1 MPAVPFI
8 MAAATA
14 SGVAASIG
22 AATAALVGA
31 TVTGAAAAAIGAGV
45 LSAGVGLAQGK
56 SISDSLKG
64 AVIGGVA
71 SFIGAG
77 IASDITG
84 SIVEAAGG
92 ASASGLTT
100 SLAKIAGDM
109 AGGAARGAIGAG
121 LSGQDP
127 IDALIKGGLTA
138 GLTSGVMEGIGGVTN
153 EIPGFKDLKEN
164 FGDAGVATQRAIT
177 SALAAGVL
185 GKDVGDAVTQSVLGS
200 FAQGFGSNLQDN
212 SNRVRYAYD
221 NINNISESLQ
231 ENVDRQNSIAE
242 DYNTKLAAAQGL
254 QTELQEKYNK
264 YLEYSQSGYPD
275 DIEAANALA
284 EEINRDSPKLEAQA
298 ANLKSIAASLDNAKT
313 EYVSLEKSFE
323 ESKVNLNKT
332 IEEFKEQEET
342 NANIIKQKFEDTVEA
357 KEEAE
362 EIFGSDLTKEQVEA
376 IAKTADPK
384 LAMEDLIK
392 SLEGKDEDY
401 KKSVFDKLDEGFD
414 KAINA
419 SLEGDFQYDEIQ
431 RLKGLGYTKEQVQG
445 YLGTTEDLS
454 RYFREPAAQ
463 ADVVDQLKDAGLK
476 EEDLPYLPTDD
487 DFVPT
492 SEIEKPEE
500 EARDIVDQ
508 LLDSEAPNI
517 QDTTG
522 LDEGPMIPVSGEPT
536 TDIVDQLLNSGM
548 PSPDEDFVPTLPAE
562 TQTPTGPG
570 YYDEIT
576 GEFIPDENGGL
587 QGPLGPETGNF
598 DPNQEWEYS
607 ITRPG
612 VWTNKEGEE
621 IDLSYMPDRD
631 TAMTGAELM
640 ERAGASP
647 GAFRSGIRPPQS
659 GGSGGAAPRPG
670 GQPRPPVGGQPR
682 PPTAGQPRPTTGGGA
697 GGAGAVAGIIGGI
710 LGGGAGGVNAGD
722 PRNPPVSRNPAVD
735 TIAGLAS
742 QQQQNSMLNMM
753 MNDKSEG
760 AKIKSYKE
768 LFGEGLFGD
777 TYVPPSAR
785 GYEPAQQPQFQSQDD
800 DIEQFFRG
808 GDVTDIDTLLQILR
822 S

>member
-8 MAAATA
+8 MAAASVT
-14 SGVAASIG
+14 GVAATIG
-22 AATAALVGA
+22 TATAALVGA
-31 TVTGAAAAAIGAGV
+31 TISGAAATAIGAGV

-56 SISDSLKG
+56 SLSDSLKG

-71 SFIGAG
+71 SFVGAG
-77 IASDITG
+77 IASEITG

-127 IDALIKGGLTA
+127 LDALLKGGLTA
-138 GLTSGVMEGIGGVTN
+138 GLTSGVMEGVNSFTN
-153 EIPGFKDLKEN
+153 EIPGFSDLKTD
-164 FGDAGVATQRAIT
+164 FGDMGVAAQRAI
-177 SALAAGVL
+177 SAGIASGIL
-185 GKDVGDAVTQSVLGS
+185 GKDVGDSVTQSLLGS
-200 FAQGFGSNLQDN
+200 IGSLAGTSFGNEIKDYSGN
-212 SNRVRYAYD
+212 VRSAYD
-221 NINNISESLQ
+221 EANRAGEELQRNIDE
-231 ENVDRQNSIAE
+231 QNRIANL
-242 DYNTKLAAAQGL
+242 YNDQLTTAQAK
-254 QTELQEKYNK
+254 QADLQEKYNR
-264 YLEYSQSGYPD
+264 YLELSESGTEEG
-275 DIEAANALA
+275 IQQANALA
-284 EEINRDSPKLEAQA
+284 EEINRVAPSLEEDKARLASIENQFGA
-298 ANLKSIAASLDNAKT
+298 AKEKYANL
-313 EYVSLEKSFE
+313 
-323 ESKVNLNKT
+323 
-332 IEEFKEQEET
+332 
-342 NANIIKQKFEDTVEA
+342 
-357 KEEAE
+357 E
-362 EIFGSDLTKEQVEA
+362 EIFQKEKSDIPEA
-376 IAKTADPK
+376 IEQFKKQEEENAVAVQKALEHIQDVKETSKEELGFDLSEEQLNTLLKSDNAEKTIDK
-384 LAMEDLIK
+384 IEEN
-392 SLEGKDEDY
+392 SEGKDADA
-401 KKSVFDKLDEGFD
+401 KKEMLDNYLGVAKKE
-414 KAINA
+414 A
-419 SLEGDFQYDEIQ
+419 SELNKEIVDDNSEEAKVKT
-431 RLKGLGYTKEQVQG
+431 LKGFGYTQEQIKN
-445 YLGTTEDLS
+445 YLGTTNDLS
-454 RYFREPAAQ
+454 KYFTEPEPTEAKTEEPP

-476 EEDLPYLPTDD
+476 EDENLPYLPTDD

-500 EARDIVDQ
+500 KAPDVVDQ
-508 LLDSEAPNI
+508 LLNSEAPNI

-536 TDIVDQLLNSGM
+536 
-548 PSPDEDFVPTLPAE
+548 LPAE
-562 TQTPTGPG
+562 NQIPTGPG

-607 ITRPG
+607 LTKPG

-647 GAFRSGIRPPQS
+647 GAFRSGIRPPQG

-697 GGAGAVAGIIGGI
+697 GGAGAIAGIIGGI
-710 LGGGAGGVNAGD
+710 LGGGAGGVNAGG
-722 PRNPPVSRNPAVD
+722 SRNPAVD

-785 GYEPAQQPQFQSQDD
+785 GYEPAPQPQFQSQDD

>member
-8 MAAATA
+8 MAAASVT
-14 SGVAASIG
+14 GVAATIG
-22 AATAALVGA
+22 TATAALVGA
-31 TVTGAAAAAIGAGV
+31 TISGAAATAIGAGV

-56 SISDSLKG
+56 SLSDSLKG

-71 SFIGAG
+71 SFVGAG
-77 IASDITG
+77 IASEITG

-127 IDALIKGGLTA
+127 LDALLKGGLTA
-138 GLTSGVMEGIGGVTN
+138 GLTSGVMEGVNSFTN
-153 EIPGFKDLKEN
+153 EIPGFSDLKTD
-164 FGDAGVATQRAIT
+164 FGDMGVAAQRAI
-177 SALAAGVL
+177 SAGIASGIL
-185 GKDVGDAVTQSVLGS
+185 GKDVGDSVTQSLLGS
-200 FAQGFGSNLQDN
+200 IGSLAGTSFGNEIKDYSGN
-212 SNRVRYAYD
+212 VRSAYD
-221 NINNISESLQ
+221 EANRAGEELQRNIDE
-231 ENVDRQNSIAE
+231 QNRIANL
-242 DYNTKLAAAQGL
+242 YNDQLTTAQAK
-254 QTELQEKYNK
+254 QADLQEKYNR
-264 YLEYSQSGYPD
+264 YLELSESGTEEG
-275 DIEAANALA
+275 IQQANALA
-284 EEINRDSPKLEAQA
+284 EEINRVAPSLEEDKARLASIENQFGA
-298 ANLKSIAASLDNAKT
+298 AKEKYTNLEEIFQKEKSDIPEAIEQFKKQEEENAVAVQKALEHIQDVKETSKEELGFDLSEEQLNTLLKSDNAKET
-313 EYVSLEKSFE
+313 IDKIE
-323 ESKVNLNKT
+323 ENAEGKNADAKKEMLDDYLGVAKKETSELNKE
-332 IEEFKEQEET
+332 IVDDNSE
-342 NANIIKQKFEDTVEA
+342 EA
-357 KEEAE
+357 K
-362 EIFGSDLTKEQVEA
+362 I
-376 IAKTADPK
+376 KT
-384 LAMEDLIK
+384 
-392 SLEGKDEDY
+392 
-401 KKSVFDKLDEGFD
+401 
-414 KAINA
+414 
-419 SLEGDFQYDEIQ
+419 
-431 RLKGLGYTKEQVQG
+431 LKGFGYTQEQIQN

-454 RYFREPAAQ
+454 KYFTEPEPAAPT
-463 ADVVDQLKDAGLK
+463 DVVDQLKNAGLK
-476 EEDLPYLPTDD
+476 EEENLPYLPTDD

-500 EARDIVDQ
+500 KAPDIVDQ
-508 LLDSEAPNI
+508 LLKSESPTI

-536 TDIVDQLLNSGM
+536 TDVVDQLLNSGT
-548 PSPDEDFVPTLPAE
+548 PTAP
-562 TQTPTGPG
+562 PTGPG
-570 YYDEIT
+570 YYNEET

-607 ITRPG
+607 LTRPG

-647 GAFRSGIRPPQS
+647 GAFRAGIRPPQG

-682 PPTAGQPRPTTGGGA
+682 PTTGGGA
-697 GGAGAVAGIIGGI
+697 GGAGAAAGILAGI
-710 LGGGAGGVNAGD
+710 LGGGAAPGGVNAGG
-722 PRNPPVSRNPAVD
+722 PRNPAVD

-785 GYEPAQQPQFQSQDD
+785 GYEPTPQPQFQSQDD

>member
-8 MAAATA
+8 MAAASVT
-14 SGVAASIG
+14 GVAATIG
-22 AATAALVGA
+22 TATAALVGA
-31 TVTGAAAAAIGAGV
+31 TITGAAATAIGAGV

-56 SISDSLKG
+56 SLSDSLKG

-77 IASDITG
+77 IASEVTG

-92 ASASGLTT
+92 AGASGLST
-100 SLAKIAGDM
+100 SLASVAGNM
-109 AGGAARGAIGAG
+109 AGGAARGAIGAV

-127 IDALIKGGLTA
+127 IEALIQGGLTA
-138 GLTSGVMEGIGGVTN
+138 GLTSGVMEGVNSFTG
-153 EIPGFKDLKEN
+153 EIPGFSSLKTDY
-164 FGDAGVATQRAIT
+164 GDMGAAAQRAI
-177 SALAAGVL
+177 SAGIASGIL
-185 GKDVGDAVTQSVLGS
+185 GKDSGDAVTQSLLGS
-200 FAQGFGSNLQDN
+200 FTQLAGTAFGNEIKDYSYNVRGVYDEANNAGADLQKNIDEQ
-212 SNRVRYAYD
+212 NR
-221 NINNISESLQ
+221 
-231 ENVDRQNSIAE
+231 IA
-242 DYNTKLAAAQGL
+242 DQYNTQLSVAQEK
-254 QTELQEKYNK
+254 QTDLQEKYNR
-264 YLEYSQSGYPD
+264 YLALSESGTEEG
-275 DIEAANALA
+275 IQQANALA
-284 EEINRDSPKLEAQA
+284 EEINREAP
-298 ANLKSIAASLDNAKT
+298 T
-313 EYVSLEKSFE
+313 LEKAKSSLAEIEEKFNSTKEKYVDLKDIFE
-323 ESKVNLNKT
+323 QKKSAIPAA
-332 IEEFKEQEET
+332 IEEFKAQEEA
-342 NANIIKQKFEDTVEA
+342 NALAVQKGIEYIQDVKETS
-357 KEEAE
+357 KEELGFDLSEDQLNTLLKTGDAE
-362 EIFGSDLTKEQVEA
+362 KIVDKIDESA
-376 IAKTADPK
+376 
-384 LAMEDLIK
+384 
-392 SLEGKDEDY
+392 EGKDADA
-401 KKSVFDKLDEGFD
+401 KKEMLDNYLGVAKKETSELN
-414 KAINA
+414 K
-419 SLEGDFQYDEIQ
+419 EIADDNSEEAKVKT
-431 RLKGLGYTKEQVQG
+431 LKSFGYTQDQIKS
-445 YLGTTEDLS
+445 YLGTTNDLS
-454 RYFREPAAQ
+454 KYFTEPEPTEAKTEEPPT
-463 ADVVDQLKDAGLK
+463 DVVDQLKNAGLK
-476 EEDLPYLPTDD
+476 EDENLPYLPTDD

-500 EARDIVDQ
+500 P
-508 LLDSEAPNI
+508 APDVVN
-517 QDTTG
+517 
-522 LDEGPMIPVSGEPT
+522 
-536 TDIVDQLLNSGM
+536 QLLNSGSQTA
-548 PSPDEDFVPTLPAE
+548 PPA
-562 TQTPTGPG
+562 GPG

-607 ITRPG
+607 LTKPG

-647 GAFRSGIRPPQS
+647 GAFRAGIRPPQG

-722 PRNPPVSRNPAVD
+722 PRNPAASRNPAVD
-735 TIAGLAS
+735 TIAGLAG

-777 TYVPPSAR
+777 SYVPPSAR
-785 GYEPAQQPQFQSQDD
+785 GYEPAQPQFQSQDD

-822 S
+822 G